1 MYTRFVRVAD
11 GPDAAHRHLV
21 GQDQLK
27 TAGVF
32 RERHQGYKRRYEELA
47 RVWDVDVKERWE
59 YVGGEGKAKL

>member
-11 GPDAAHRHLV
+11 GPDAARRHLV

-32 RERHQGYKRRYEELA
+32 MERHQGYKRRYEELA
-47 RVWDVDVKERWE
+47 RAWDVDVKERWE

>member
-27 TAGVF
+27 TTGVL
-32 RERHQGYKRRYEELA
+32 ERGI
-47 RVWDVDVKERWE
+47 RVIR
-59 YVGGEGKAKL
+59 GGMRSWRGCGMWM